1 MEFKTIEEAQEYIKK
16 IEDKNKNLNDLLENQ
31 KVVMT
36 EKENNISSLNEEI
49 NRLKIKNYE
58 LFEQI
63 PVSNNNSNNNS
74 NSKSSKK
81 DVDNEIDIDYLLKNF
96 DN

>member
-16 IEDKNKNLNDLLENQ
+16 IEDEKKNLSDLLENQ
-31 KVVMT
+31 KAVMV
-36 EKENNISSLNEEI
+36 EKENSIDTLNQEI

-63 PVSNNNSNNNS
+63 PVAGQPKTDA
-74 NSKSSKK
+74 SKNK
-81 DVDNEIDIDYLLKNF
+81 DETEIDINYILKHF
-96 DN
+96 DD

>member
-1 MEFKTIEEAQEYIKK
+1 MEFKTIEEAKEYIKK
-16 IEDKNKNLNDLLENQ
+16 IEDEKKNLNDLLENQ

-36 EKENNISSLNEEI
+36 EKEKSITSLNEEI

-63 PVSNNNSNNNS
+63 PVSNNSNNNT
-74 NSKSSKK
+74 SSKK
-81 DVDNEIDIDYLLKNF
+81 DVNNEIDIDYILKNF
-96 DN
+96 DK

>member
-16 IEDKNKNLNDLLENQ
+16 IEDEKKNLNDLLENQ
-31 KVVMT
+31 KVVMS
-36 EKENNISSLNEEI
+36 EKENSISSLNDEI

-63 PVSNNNSNNNS
+63 PVTGQTKTD
-74 NSKSSKK
+74 KSTKK
-81 DVDNEIDIDYLLKNF
+81 DEAEFDIDYILKNF
-96 DN
+96 D

>member
-1 MEFKTIEEAQEYIKK
+1 MEFKTIEEAKEYVDK
-16 IEDKNKNLNDLLENQ
+16 IEAENKNLNDLLENQ
-31 KVVMT
+31 KVVMS
-36 EKENNISSLNEEI
+36 EKEKNITSLNEEI

-63 PVSNNNSNNNS
+63 PVSNNNSNNT
-74 NSKSSKK
+74 SSKK
-81 DVDNEIDIDYLLKNF
+81 DDNNEIDINYILKNF

>member
-1 MEFKTIEEAQEYIKK
+1 MEFKTIEEAKEYVNK
-16 IEDKNKNLNDLLENQ
+16 IEAENKNLNDLLENQ
-31 KVVMT
+31 KVVMS
-36 EKENNISSLNEEI
+36 EKENNINSLNEEI

-63 PVSNNNSNNNS
+63 PVSNNISNNIS
-74 NSKSSKK
+74 NNKSSKK

>member
-1 MEFKTIEEAQEYIKK
+1 MEFKTIEEAQDYIKK
-16 IEDKNKNLNDLLENQ
+16 IEDEKKNLNDLLENQ

-36 EKENNISSLNEEI
+36 EKEKNITSLNDEV

-63 PVSNNNSNNNS
+63 PVTGQTKSDS
-74 NSKSSKK
+74 SSKK
-81 DVDNEIDIDYLLKNF
+81 DETEIDINYILKNF
-96 DN
+96 D

>member
-16 IEDKNKNLNDLLENQ
+16 IEDEKKNLNDLLENQ
-31 KVVMT
+31 KVVMS
-36 EKENNISSLNEEI
+36 EKENNISSLNDEI

-63 PVSNNNSNNNS
+63 PVTGQTKTDKSN
-74 NSKSSKK
+74 KK
-81 DVDNEIDIDYLLKNF
+81 DESDFDIDYLLKNF
-96 DN
+96 D

>member
-16 IEDKNKNLNDLLENQ
+16 IEDEKKNLNDLIENQ
-31 KVVMT
+31 KVVMS
-36 EKENNISSLNEEI
+36 EKENNINSLNDEI

-63 PVSNNNSNNNS
+63 PVTGQTKTDS
-74 NSKSSKK
+74 SSKK
-81 DVDNEIDIDYLLKNF
+81 DESEFDIDYILKNF
-96 DN
+96 D

>member
-1 MEFKTIEEAQEYIKK
+1 MEFKTIEEAQEYINK
-16 IEDKNKNLNDLLENQ
+16 IEDEKKNLSDLLENQ
-31 KVVMT
+31 KAVMT
-36 EKENNISSLNEEI
+36 EKENNINSLNQEI

-63 PVSNNNSNNNS
+63 PVVGQPKTDE
-74 NSKSSKK
+74 SKNK
-81 DVDNEIDIDYLLKNF
+81 DETEIDINYLIKNF

>member
-1 MEFKTIEEAQEYIKK
+1 MEFKTIEEAQEYIQK
-16 IEDKNKNLNDLLENQ
+16 IEDEKKNLSDLLENQ
-31 KVVMT
+31 KVAMQ
-36 EKENNISSLNEEI
+36 EKDNSIDTLNQEI

-63 PVSNNNSNNNS
+63 PVAGQ
-74 NSKSSKK
+74 SKTDTPKK
-81 DVDNEIDIDYLLKNF
+81 DETEIDINYLLKNF

>member
-1 MEFKTIEEAQEYIKK
+1 MEFKTIEEAKEYIKK
-16 IEDKNKNLNDLLENQ
+16 IEDEKKNLNDLLENQ

-36 EKENNISSLNEEI
+36 EKENNITSLNEEI

-63 PVSNNNSNNNS
+63 PVSNNSNNTT
-74 NSKSSKK
+74 SKK
-81 DVDNEIDIDYLLKNF
+81 DVDNEIDIDYILKNF
-96 DN
+96 DK

>member
-1 MEFKTIEEAQEYIKK
+1 MEFKTIEEAQDYIKK
-16 IEDKNKNLNDLLENQ
+16 IEDEKKNLNDLLENQ

-36 EKENNISSLNEEI
+36 EKEKNITSLNDEI

-63 PVSNNNSNNNS
+63 PVTGQTKSDS
-74 NSKSSKK
+74 SSKK
-81 DVDNEIDIDYLLKNF
+81 NETDVDIDYLLKNF
-96 DN
+96 D

>member
-1 MEFKTIEEAQEYIKK
+1 MEFKTIEEAKEYVNK
-16 IEDKNKNLNDLLENQ
+16 IEAENKNLNDLLENQ
-31 KVVMT
+31 KVAMT
-36 EKENNISSLNEEI
+36 EKENNITTLNEEI

-63 PVSNNNSNNNS
+63 PVSNNNSNNNP
-74 NSKSSKK
+74 SSKK

>member
-1 MEFKTIEEAQEYIKK
+1 MEFKTIEEAKEYVNK
-16 IEDKNKNLNDLLENQ
+16 IEAENKNLNDLLENQ
-31 KVVMT
+31 KVAMT
-36 EKENNISSLNEEI
+36 EKENNITSLNEEI

-63 PVSNNNSNNNS
+63 PVSNNSNNNTT
-74 NSKSSKK
+74 SKK

>member
-1 MEFKTIEEAQEYIKK
+1 MEFKTLEDAQEYIKK

-36 EKENNISSLNEEI
+36 EKEKSITSLNEEI

-63 PVSNNNSNNNS
+63 PVSNNNSNNNT
-74 NSKSSKK
+74 SSKK
-81 DVDNEIDIDYLLKNF
+81 DDNNEIDIDYLLKNF

>member
-16 IEDKNKNLNDLLENQ
+16 IEDEKKNLSDLLENQ
-31 KVVMT
+31 KAVMT
-36 EKENNISSLNEEI
+36 EKENNISSLNDEI

-63 PVSNNNSNNNS
+63 PVTGQT
-74 NSKSSKK
+74 KTDASSKK
-81 DVDNEIDIDYLLKNF
+81 DETEIDINYILKNF

>member
-1 MEFKTIEEAQEYIKK
+1 MEFKTIEEAKEYVNK
-16 IEDKNKNLNDLLENQ
+16 IEAENKNLNDLLENQ
-31 KVVMT
+31 KVAMN
-36 EKENNISSLNEEI
+36 EKEKNITSLNEEI

-74 NSKSSKK
+74 SSKK
-81 DVDNEIDIDYLLKNF
+81 DGDNEIDINYILKNF

>member
-16 IEDKNKNLNDLLENQ
+16 IEDEKKNLNDLLENQ
-31 KVVMT
+31 KVVMS
-36 EKENNISSLNEEI
+36 EKENNINSLNDEI

-63 PVSNNNSNNNS
+63 PVNGQTKTDTSN
-74 NSKSSKK
+74 KK
-81 DVDNEIDIDYLLKNF
+81 DEAEIDIDYLLKNF
-96 DN
+96 D

>member
-16 IEDKNKNLNDLLENQ
+16 IEDEKKNLNDLLENQ
-31 KVVMT
+31 KVVMS
-36 EKENNISSLNEEI
+36 EKENNINSLNDEI

-63 PVSNNNSNNNS
+63 PVNGQTKTDS
-74 NSKSSKK
+74 SSKK
-81 DVDNEIDIDYLLKNF
+81 DESEFDIDYLLKNF
-96 DN
+96 D

>member
-16 IEDKNKNLNDLLENQ
+16 IEDEKKNLNDLLENQ
-31 KVVMT
+31 KVVMS
-36 EKENNISSLNEEI
+36 EKENNINSLNDEI

-63 PVSNNNSNNNS
+63 PVDGQTKTDKSN
-74 NSKSSKK
+74 KK
-81 DVDNEIDIDYLLKNF
+81 DEAEIDIDYLLKNF
-96 DN
+96 D

>member
-16 IEDKNKNLNDLLENQ
+16 IEDENKNLNDLLENQ
-31 KVVMT
+31 KVVMS
-36 EKENNISSLNEEI
+36 EKENNISSLNDEI

-63 PVSNNNSNNNS
+63 PVTGQTKTDS
-74 NSKSSKK
+74 SSKK
-81 DVDNEIDIDYLLKNF
+81 DESEFDIDYILKNF
-96 DN
+96 D

>member
-16 IEDKNKNLNDLLENQ
+16 IEDEKKNLNDLLENQ
-31 KVVMT
+31 KVVMS
-36 EKENNISSLNEEI
+36 EKENNINSLNDEI

-63 PVSNNNSNNNS
+63 PVTGQTKTDS
-74 NSKSSKK
+74 SSKK
-81 DVDNEIDIDYLLKNF
+81 DEAEFDIDYLLKNF
-96 DN
+96 D

>member
-1 MEFKTIEEAQEYIKK
+1 MEFKTIEEAQDYIKK
-16 IEDKNKNLNDLLENQ
+16 IEDEKKNLNDLLENQ

-36 EKENNISSLNEEI
+36 EKEKNITSLNDEI

-63 PVSNNNSNNNS
+63 PVAGQTKSDS
-74 NSKSSKK
+74 SSKK
-81 DVDNEIDIDYLLKNF
+81 DETEIDINYILKNF
-96 DN
+96 D

>member
-16 IEDKNKNLNDLLENQ
+16 IEDEKKNLNDLLENQ
-31 KVVMT
+31 KVVMS
-36 EKENNISSLNEEI
+36 EKENNISSLNDEI

-63 PVSNNNSNNNS
+63 PVNGQTKTDKSN
-74 NSKSSKK
+74 KK
-81 DVDNEIDIDYLLKNF
+81 DEAEFDIDYILKNF
-96 DN
+96 D

>member
-16 IEDKNKNLNDLLENQ
+16 IEDEKKNLNDLLENQ
-31 KVVMT
+31 KVVMS
-36 EKENNISSLNEEI
+36 EKENNINSLNDEI

-63 PVSNNNSNNNS
+63 PVTGQTKTD
-74 NSKSSKK
+74 KSTKK
-81 DVDNEIDIDYLLKNF
+81 DEAEFDIDYILKNF
-96 DN
+96 D

>member
-16 IEDKNKNLNDLLENQ
+16 IEDEKKNLNDLLENQ
-31 KVVMT
+31 KVVMS
-36 EKENNISSLNEEI
+36 EKENSINSLNDEI

-63 PVSNNNSNNNS
+63 PVNGQTKTD
-74 NSKSSKK
+74 KSDKK
-81 DVDNEIDIDYLLKNF
+81 DEAEIDINYILKNF
-96 DN
+96 D